1 MILQY
6 QLFLFD
12 EEIYMP
18 FNLESHS
25 KALYKLMLR
34 IVTIQFSYP
43 LTSFGKRKYHELK
56 TDSLLA
62 YHERYVFTSRVV
74 HAI

>member
-18 FNLESHS
+18 FNFESHS
-25 KALYKLMLR
+25 KALDKLMLR

-43 LTSFGKRKYHELK
+43 LTSFGK
-56 TDSLLA
+56 
-62 YHERYVFTSRVV
+62 
-74 HAI
+74 